1 MLNCLMT
8 WEPVKARWKKIYK
21 GKSYT
26 IFCTTLGVPQNKVA
40 SYLAANEWW
49 IAKKAEIDSQTPVK
63 PHPMAP
69 IVQELERRL
78 EWAEKHGE
86 RETAASLAKKIIWA
100 NDESEEPDSMSEI
113 AYLGM
118 PESQMLWHD
127 RLSRNKTPI
136 TADRKI
142 KSQVDRHIALE
153 RSRVDAGQLSVSE
166 FDTIRRCLQDFQDWV
181 GGSNPVESLDSEKWE
196 SWWSHLMKMDISIE
210 YKKKKLRYVRSFIS
224 WLAEKG
230 MVAVPPNLHSRR
242 YRFGGG
248 AKSVP
253 TIPIDDVKYLIR
265 ESPGQLRLHLLLM
278 LNCGMTQTDISDLKP
293 SEVDWEKGRIKR
305 KRSKTEDHANVP
317 TVEYPLWPETLA
329 LLLKF
334 GKREG
339 DRALLTESGRTW
351 VRDSIKKDGKRS
363 KVDAIKSN
371 YVHLQRRL
379 GMVHSMKLLRKTSAS
394 LLETSPEFARYS
406 TMFLGHSPRSI
417 ADRHYVVPSQEQFDR
432 AIGWLGG
439 KLQQ

>member
-1 MLNCLMT
+1 MH
-8 WEPVKARWKKIYK
+8 K
-21 GKSYT
+21 GIVYVVSCREMGVTDTKEGSY
-26 IFCTTLGVPQNKVA
+26 Q
-40 SYLAANEWW
+40 AANAWW
-49 IAKKAEIDSQTPVK
+49 EKKLAEIESRPTH
-63 PHPMAP
+63 PHQSV
-69 IVQELERRL
+69 INELNRRKDWAVAYQPAVVPEIEKSLSRVDQFPEEFPTEAIQAL
-78 EWAEKHGE
+78 ENTVLAGISPSELLEHI
-86 RETAASLAKKIIWA
+86 SLDKDRSIW
-100 NDESEEPDSMSEI
+100 N
-113 AYLGM
+113 
-118 PESQMLWHD
+118 D
-127 RLSRNKTPI
+127 RLSRHNTPSI
-136 TADRKI
+136 PVDRTI
-142 KSQVDRHIALE
+142 KAQVDRHIALE
-153 RSRVDAGQLSVSE
+153 RARVDAGQLSVSE
-166 FDTIRRCLQDFQDWV
+166 FDTIRRCLQDFRDWV

-224 WLAEKG
+224 WLGEKG

-253 TIPIDDVKYLIR
+253 TIPIDNVKSLIR

-293 SEVDWEKGRIKR
+293 NEVDWDKGRIKR

-317 TVEYPLWPETLA
+317 TVEYPLWPETFA
-329 LLLKF
+329 LLLRF
-334 GKREG
+334 GQREG

-379 GMVHSMKLLRKTSAS
+379 GMVYSMKLLRKTSAS

-439 KLQQ
+439 KLQH